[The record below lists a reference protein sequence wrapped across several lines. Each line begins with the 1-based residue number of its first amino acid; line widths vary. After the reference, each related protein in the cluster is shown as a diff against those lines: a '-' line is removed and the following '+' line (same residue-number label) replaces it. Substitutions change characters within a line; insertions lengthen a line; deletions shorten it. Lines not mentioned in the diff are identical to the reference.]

1 MIIRSIYIDNFQSYY
16 GSRQIELSEG
26 LNLFIGNGGK
36 GKSKLFNAF
45 YWLLFGKIYITGI
58 GWCSTDTLPQSAKYT
73 MKKHEFFNMKA
84 LSETP
89 INGNV
94 KLSVQLELED
104 DKQISYLIER
114 SAIATNNNNPDWKKA
129 DAWEVSNSM
138 LKVSYDTPTGTKVV
152 LGWEAETVISD
163 LFPDG
168 IRNYIWFQGE
178 SLESLINFRNPD
190 TLKAAVKHISYF
202 PYYEKLSSIVNQSRL
217 KIESLES
224 KKIKEANKH
233 NADIKRLMGEIDQI
247 RLKIERAKEEKTKA
261 QSNIDTITINLTE
274 SEKKLSGLASFST
287 LVRDYNQVEAD
298 IRGIN
303 AQLDVL
309 DKYQREK
316 LPSLWVLRGIQP
328 MLDECREIIS
338 QHTEEEATLPEK
350 KYLDNPGRAKLE
362 EILRDGKC
370 FVCGSPVVEGNEA
383 YHWIVNRMREQEQ
396 YLKEMEDYTSSLAFN
411 KQFNMFI
418 GKIQDYPDS
427 LSIALSSID
436 KQFTESMEKMDKLFA
451 QRKKKLEDK
460 RTLDAKIEEVKK
472 KFGVDPVKQADTANI
487 ISSTITSSRSSL
499 DRERR
504 KFESANQELNELEKQ
519 LRSKE
524 EQLEE
529 KGKGTDVIKVPETEW
544 KKISIF
550 LEDICKRVQ
559 ENARKELLRKIEEKA
574 NEFYIKFTEHDNG
587 YKGCVKIGDDYSIE
601 FDAGLNTSHEDRKK
615 MSIINALLCL
625 NQEAIGTYYPFI
637 SDAPTSNFDLETTF
651 KYLMGIKDMFGQI
664 IIMTKDVDVESD
676 NYHELF
682 MQNRVSRIYR
692 LESEVYCE
700 DGKEPEINEVST
712 RVRQLK

>member
-1 MIIRSIYIDNFQSYY
+1 MIIRSIYIENFQSYY

-26 LNLFIGNGGK
+26 LNLFIGKGGK
-36 GKSKLFNAF
+36 GKSKLFNSF

-58 GWCSTDTLPQSAKYT
+58 GWCSTDALPQSAKFT
-73 MKKHEFFNMKA
+73 MRKHEFFNMKA
-84 LSETP
+84 LSETSL
-89 INGNV
+89 NGKV
-94 KLSVQLELED
+94 KLCVQLEIED

-114 SAIATNNNNPDWKKA
+114 SSIATNSDSDWRKSE
-129 DAWEVSNSM
+129 AWQVSNSM
-138 LKVSYDTPTGTKVV
+138 LKVSYDTPTGTKVA
-152 LGWEAETVISD
+152 LGWEAETVIGD

-178 SLESLINFRNPD
+178 SLESLINFRNPS

-217 KIESLES
+217 KIESIES

-233 NADIKRLMGEIDQI
+233 NAVIKQLMSDIEFLRI
-247 RLKIERAKEEKTKA
+247 KIERAKEEKQKA

-287 LVRDYNQVEAD
+287 LVKSYNQIEAD
-298 IRGIN
+298 IRSIN
-303 AQLDVL
+303 DQLDSL

-328 MLDECREIIS
+328 MLNECRDIIS
-338 QHTEEEATLPEK
+338 KHTEEEATLPEK

-362 EILRDGKC
+362 EILKDGRC
-370 FVCGSPVVEGNEA
+370 FVCGSPVVQGNDA

-427 LSIALSSID
+427 LNVALMSID
-436 KQFTESMEKMDKLFA
+436 KQFADTMDKVEKLLA

-460 RTLDAKIEEVKK
+460 RSLDTQIEEVKK
-472 KFGVDPVKQADTANI
+472 KYGVDPIKQADTANI
-487 ISSTITSSRSSL
+487 VTSTISSSRSSL
-499 DRERR
+499 EREQR
-504 KFESANQELNELEKQ
+504 KYNSAVQEIKDLALQLANKEKQ
-519 LRSKE
+519 LD
-524 EQLEE
+524 E
-529 KGKGTDVIKVPETEW
+529 KGNGTDVVKVPETEW

-587 YKGCVKIGDDYSIE
+587 YKGSVKIGDDYSIE

-664 IIMTKDVDVESD
+664 IIMTKDVDIESD
-676 NYHELF
+676 NYQELF
-682 MQNRVSRIYR
+682 LQDRVSKIYY

-700 DGKEPEINEVST
+700 EGKEPDINEVST
-712 RVRQLK
+712 LVKQLK